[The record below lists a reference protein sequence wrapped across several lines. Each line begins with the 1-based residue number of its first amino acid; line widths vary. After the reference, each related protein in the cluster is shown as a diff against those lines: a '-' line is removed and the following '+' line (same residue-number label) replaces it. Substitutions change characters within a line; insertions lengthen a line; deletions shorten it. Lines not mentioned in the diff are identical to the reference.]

1 MMGLSCSLIF
11 LAATA
16 AHADELDFY
25 SFRTEYNSKGNK
37 EAKFEVEV
45 LETNAIDRDVNRSKT
60 YTCRV
65 HPLSADSLNCIV
77 RDVQVII
84 KADAEG
90 AKTILALSDAVKP
103 EEIVEIKAK
112 KDGVFQVLLQHD
124 RIFHVT
130 LNAPFVG
137 DNSMECEVSIMWDH
151 MTGMIRC
158 RSELYPEQKFMV
170 RDLPVTSTQYGVLT
184 FGVQRRTRYQ
194 DPTEWQKANA
204 DTLAKVR
211 EAVAGMARLKK
222 IQLSEATAETVSFA
236 VLYDDAP
243 PHLVQIDGRTHQE
256 IELRG
261 KVQHVH
267 RGVEGRKGD

>member
-1 MMGLSCSLIF
+1 MLGLGCSLIF
-11 LAATA
+11 LAASA
-16 AHADELDFY
+16 AHADEVDFY
-25 SFRTEYNSKGNK
+25 LFRTEYSSKGNK
-37 EAKFEVEV
+37 EAKFDVEV
-45 LETNAIDRDVNRSKT
+45 LETNAIDRDINRSKS

-90 AKTILALSDAVKP
+90 AKTILALSDGVKP

-130 LNAPFVG
+130 LNPPFVG

-158 RSELYPEQKFMV
+158 RSELFPEQKFMV
-170 RDLPVTSTQYGVLT
+170 RDLPVIG
-184 FGVQRRTRYQ
+184 TRYGRLEFGATRRYYGE
-194 DPTEWQKANA
+194 DNA
-204 DTLAKVR
+204 SWEKRNETAIAKVR

-222 IQLSEATAETVSFA
+222 LTLAEATALSISFPVMNDDSPTYP
-236 VLYDDAP
+236 VL
-243 PHLVQIDGRTHQE
+243 IDGLAASK